1 MVAAVSNRVLRYGRY
16 EIRILPAVG
25 VAPLR
30 RRVNE
35 VARKRRELDAAIQAA
50 NWTTE
55 LLKEKLRR
63 TSSNPSLGVNGER
76 KHYRQR
82 RSSGTC

>member
-1 MVAAVSNRVLRYGRY
+1 MVAAVSSRVLRYGRY
-16 EIRILPAVG
+16 ESRILPAVG